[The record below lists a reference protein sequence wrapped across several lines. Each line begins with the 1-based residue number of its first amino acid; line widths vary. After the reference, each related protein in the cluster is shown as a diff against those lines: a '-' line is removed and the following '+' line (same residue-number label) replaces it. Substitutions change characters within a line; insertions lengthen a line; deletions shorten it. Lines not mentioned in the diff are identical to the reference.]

1 MKQCWLTGVLTAVGL
16 MSLFATASAQSN
28 DTWVIG
34 EIAPLTGPAATV
46 GIRLNQ
52 ATKMWV
58 DEVNKAG
65 GIAGRKVELITC
77 DDAARPEK
85 AVSCARDLFPK
96 RPVFLL
102 NNSLTASILAV
113 SPLVKDGPIMI
124 VPSPNVTPPADSYVF
139 QVSPSDLF
147 LTIAIADFLEAN
159 NIKKIGMVAAT
170 DASGEVGVVS
180 AKEVFA
186 ARNIELKLSRI
197 DLRATD
203 ASTQLASVATDDVKI
218 IYSSYSGA
226 GAATVV
232 KSYHNLGLRQ
242 PLIVSYANLSEAF
255 VSVLKNDR
263 PSRLLGTSIKAL
275 VPDLL
280 TDPGEQ
286 ARARDFF
293 EGYQRVYGG
302 KPDMINLL
310 GKLNVDVVEAVL
322 KTVKEPTDVKTV
334 KAYLEAT
341 PLQSVQTIRFSPTSH
356 VGMTASDVIIAELKK
371 DTWVKADPVR

>member
-1 MKQCWLTGVLTAVGL
+1 
-16 MSLFATASAQSN
+16 
-28 DTWVIG
+28 
-34 EIAPLTGPAATV
+34 
-46 GIRLNQ
+46 
-52 ATKMWV
+52 
-58 DEVNKAG
+58 
-65 GIAGRKVELITC
+65 
-77 DDAARPEK
+77 
-85 AVSCARDLFPK
+85 
-96 RPVFLL
+96 
-102 NNSLTASILAV
+102 
-113 SPLVKDGPIMI
+113 
-124 VPSPNVTPPADSYVF
+124 
-139 QVSPSDLF
+139 
-147 LTIAIADFLEAN
+147 
-159 NIKKIGMVAAT
+159 MVAAT
-170 DASGEVGVVS
+170 DASGEVGVAS

-232 KSYHNLGLRQ
+232 KSYHNLGLKQ

-255 VSVLKNDR
+255 VSVLKDDR

-280 TDPGEQ
+280 TDAGEQ
-286 ARARDFF
+286 TRARAFV

-302 KPDMINLL
+302 KPDMINSL

-322 KTVKEPTDVKTV
+322 KTVKDPTDIKAV

-356 VGMTASDVIIAELKK
+356 VGMRETNVIIAELKK